1 MGKHHKQVRIIKAA
15 GTTAI
20 TAAVIVAA
28 CGGVANAAPTQGGV
42 TTAPSTQGGVTTAPS
57 APSTQGGVTTA
68 PSAPVETWVPVPVQ
82 YQGPTQQLNNWDYQ
96 TNTYVA
102 PAYQPNANYNAP
114 VDYSQIHLPT
124 QLEEFTAP
132 IQAPEK
138 KIRVG
143 KFLMDQP
150 NWVSDDTAARTNGQ
164 TAVIEAQVTDFWRST
179 GLETDEAQRLA
190 AAQLGFG
197 VAGAISGG
205 LAAAAPA
212 SLVGGTLGA
221 WAGGTAGLAI
231 GNFLVP
237 LPVVGA
243 VPATI
248 VGSVGGGAV
257 GAAVLGAPAF
267 VLGAVGGGASGVLAA
282 TAYGTGDLGEPIETT
297 IPDIDEP
304 AITAQTQATLDQWET
319 NPVGAAA
326 SGAVRDVVA
335 SAPVVDEQ
343 IRSAVTSVP
352 GGTQALSAFDQGV
365 ADFQKATGVA
375 GLPLGMIANAIG
387 TGIPA

>member
-1 MGKHHKQVRIIKAA
+1 
-15 GTTAI
+15 
-20 TAAVIVAA
+20 
-28 CGGVANAAPTQGGV
+28 
-42 TTAPSTQGGVTTAPS
+42 
-57 APSTQGGVTTA
+57 
-68 PSAPVETWVPVPVQ
+68 
-82 YQGPTQQLNNWDYQ
+82 
-96 TNTYVA
+96 
-102 PAYQPNANYNAP
+102 
-114 VDYSQIHLPT
+114 
-124 QLEEFTAP
+124 
-132 IQAPEK
+132 
-138 KIRVG
+138 
-143 KFLMDQP
+143 
-150 NWVSDDTAARTNGQ
+150 
-164 TAVIEAQVTDFWRST
+164 
-179 GLETDEAQRLA
+179 
-190 AAQLGFG
+190 
-197 VAGAISGG
+197 GALSGG

-237 LPVVGA
+237 IPVVGA

-282 TAYGTGDLGEPIETT
+282 TAYGTGGLGEPIETT

-343 IRSAVTSVP
+343 IRSAV
-352 GGTQALSAFDQGV
+352 
-365 ADFQKATGVA
+365 
-375 GLPLGMIANAIG
+375 
-387 TGIPA
+387 